1 MIQGRNLQALVTEL
15 KRQDGAKRDF
25 MAVTGV
31 LQMVN
36 HPSEEMP
43 FIPLMRVGEEG
54 AFDINGVAHRQIG
67 QYLKIP
73 APYYERMR
81 AEAPDLLV
89 DSVNTWL
96 GQKEER
102 RFVRV
107 LDGHVRAFLSNS
119 YRVMDNLVVVGSA
132 LQALTDFPAIQ
143 VKSCEVTER
152 RVYLAATTPDLEAKI
167 RGDVIHGGIRVTNSE
182 VGLGLLKVETFI
194 MVLKCGNGARG
205 MDTFK
210 RRHLGRRIEGE
221 EEAYEFFADET
232 ILADR
237 KALGL
242 KVRDTVR
249 AALSQDHFMET
260 VKLLEGTAARELP
273 PEDVKPTVQEVTKRY
288 SLTEKDG
295 DGILAHLLTG
305 GELSQWGLANA
316 VTELA
321 NKEKSYDRGY
331 ELEGIGGQ
339 ILALDDTGWGALVKK
354 AA

>member
-1 MIQGRNLQALVTEL
+1 MIQGRNLQGLITEL
-15 KRQDGAKRDF
+15 KRQDETKRDF
-25 MAVTGV
+25 MAVTGA
-31 LQMVN
+31 LLMAN
-36 HPSEEMP
+36 HPSDEMP
-43 FIPLMRVGEEG
+43 FIPLMNVGNEG
-54 AFDINGVAHRQIG
+54 AFELNEIAHRQVG

-89 DSVNTWL
+89 DSINTWL
-96 GQKEER
+96 NQKDER

-107 LDGHVRAFLSNS
+107 LDGRIRAFLSNS
-119 YRVMDNLVVVGSA
+119 YRVMDNLVVVGNA
-132 LQALTDFPAIQ
+132 LEALAAFSGIQ

-152 RVYLAATTPDLEAKI
+152 RVYLAATTPDLEAKVA
-167 RGDVIHGGIRVTNSE
+167 GDVIHGGLRVTNSE
-182 VGLGLLKVETFI
+182 VGLGALLVETFI

-205 MDTFK
+205 MDTFR

-221 EEAYEFFADET
+221 EEAYEFFADDT

-237 KALGL
+237 RALGL
-242 KVRDTVR
+242 KVRDTIR
-249 AALSQDHFMET
+249 AALSQDKFMET

-273 PEDVKPTVQEVTKRY
+273 AESVKPVIQEVTKRY
-288 SLTEKDG
+288 ALTEKDG
-295 DGILAHLLTG
+295 DGILAHLLNG
-305 GELSQWGLANA
+305 GNLSQWNLANA

-321 NKEKSYDRGY
+321 NKDKSYDRAY

-339 ILALDDTGWGALVKK
+339 ILALDDAGWGALVKK